1 MKVKV
6 KLRLL
11 KINDELTVEL
21 EESSTVKS
29 LLDKL
34 LSMYGEDLRR
44 LVGSPEKGFRVMVMA
59 NGQMVKYDHRLKD
72 NDELSLILP
81 VAGG

>member
-11 KINDELTVEL
+11 KINDELDVEL
-21 EESSTVKS
+21 EESSTVRS

-34 LSMYGEDLRR
+34 LSIYGDDLKK
-44 LVGSPEKGFRVMVMA
+44 LVGSAEKGFRVMVMA
-59 NGQMVKYDHRLKD
+59 NGEMVKYDHKLKD
-72 NDELSLILP
+72 KDELSLILP